1 MIDLISTVLPYVIDG
16 LFISALGYSAW
27 YQADRRR
34 KAEKRISE
42 LEAII
47 GKKEP
52 RAGFGEG
59 N

>member
-1 MIDLISTVLPYVIDG
+1 MISTVLPYVIDG